1 MFCWPHAKVIRF
13 LPSLALLAS
22 TTAFTQ
28 ANSTDEPRW
37 EDRVPV
43 PVQLGADARDAVKGI
58 NAFSIDLYRQTV
70 SQPENHFI
78 SPASVSVAMSLAYRA
93 SGGTT
98 AEEMRSVLHF
108 SATPAEYLRATSSVL
123 GSMNFKKAGRELA
136 TANAI
141 WVDRSVILRPD
152 YLADTTGLAGSAIEQ
167 ADFRAAPDAARQTI
181 NHWVEG
187 KTNGRIRDLLAP
199 PHVTPATR
207 WVLVNTI
214 YWKANWALPFEKTST
229 RKEPFRQIDGQRVQI
244 DLMHQRSSFHV
255 LERDGMKA
263 ILLPYEGGELEMVVF
278 LPNSFNGLTAFE
290 KRLTPDRLSDWLTR
304 LDQSESRDT
313 MLTLPKMHLGWGKN
327 LVPTFKTMGLNAP
340 FGMDADF
347 SAIVTPADSGA
358 LAIGAVV
365 HQTYL
370 DVDENGSEAA
380 AATAVTTDMIISGR
394 RGPPPPPP
402 FVFRAD
408 HPYFFV
414 LRDRRTGL
422 ICFMGRFVTAS
433 REA

>member
-1 MFCWPHAKVIRF
+1 M
-13 LPSLALLAS
+13 
-22 TTAFTQ
+22 
-28 ANSTDEPRW
+28 
-37 EDRVPV
+37 PV
-43 PVQLGADARDAVKGI
+43 PVQLDADARDAVKGI

-70 SQPENHFI
+70 DQPENHVI

-98 AEEMRSVLHF
+98 AEEMRNILHF
-108 SATPAEYLRATSSVL
+108 PAAPTDYLHATSGVL
-123 GSMNFKKAGRELA
+123 KSMNFKKSGRELA

-152 YLADTTGLAGSAIEQ
+152 YLHDTTGLAGSAIEQ
-167 ADFRAAPDAARQTI
+167 ADFRGAPDAARQTI

-187 KTNGRIRDLLAP
+187 RTNGRIRDLLAP

-207 WVLVNTI
+207 SVLVNTI
-214 YWKANWALPFEKTST
+214 YWKANWALPFENAST
-229 RKEPFRQIDGQRVQI
+229 HKEPFRQIDGRRVQI
-244 DLMHQRSSFHV
+244 DLMHQRSAFHV
-255 LERDGMKA
+255 LERNGVKA
-263 ILLPYEGGELEMVVF
+263 ILLPYEGGELEMAVF
-278 LPNSFNGLTAFE
+278 LPNSFKGLTDFE
-290 KRLTPDRLSDWLTR
+290 KRLTPDRLGDWLTR
-304 LDQSESRDT
+304 LEQAEARDT
-313 MLTLPKMHLGWGKN
+313 ILTLPKMHLGWGKN
-327 LVPTFKTMGLNAP
+327 LVPIFKTMGLNAP

-347 SAIVTPADSGA
+347 SAIATPADRGT
-358 LAIGAVV
+358 LAIGAIV

-380 AATAVTTDMIISGR
+380 AATAVVAEMVISGR

-408 HPYFFV
+408 HPYFFI

-422 ICFMGRFVTAS
+422 ICFMGRFVTAP
-433 REA
+433 AGA

>member
-1 MFCWPHAKVIRF
+1 M
-13 LPSLALLAS
+13 
-22 TTAFTQ
+22 
-28 ANSTDEPRW
+28 
-37 EDRVPV
+37 PV
-43 PVQLGADARDAVKGI
+43 SVQLDAESRDAVMGI

-108 SATPAEYLRATSSVL
+108 SATPTDYLHATSGVL
-123 GSMNFKKAGRELA
+123 KSMNFRKAGRELA

-152 YLADTTGLAGSAIEQ
+152 YLHDTTNLAGSAIEQ
-167 ADFRAAPDAARQTI
+167 ADFRGAPDAARQTI

-187 KTNGRIRDLLAP
+187 RTNGRIRDLLAP

-207 WVLVNTI
+207 SVLVNTI
-214 YWKANWALPFEKTST
+214 YWKANWALPFDKGATH
-229 RKEPFRQIDGQRVQI
+229 KETFRQIDGQKVQI
-244 DLMHQRSSFHV
+244 DLMHQRSAFHA

-263 ILLPYEGGELEMVVF
+263 ILLPYEGGELEMAVF
-278 LPNSFNGLTAFE
+278 LPNSFKGLTAFE

-304 LDQSESRDT
+304 LEQSQAQDT
-313 MLTLPKMHLGWGKN
+313 VLTFPKMHLGWGN
-327 LVPTFKTMGLNAP
+327 DLVPTFKAMGLNAP

-347 SAIVTPADSGA
+347 SAIATPADLGT
-358 LAIGAVV
+358 LAIGAIV

-380 AATAVTTDMIISGR
+380 AATAVVDVIVTSAR

-408 HPYFFV
+408 HPYFFI

-422 ICFMGRFVTAS
+422 ICFMGRFVKAS
-433 REA
+433 GES